1 MIIIESAKIMF
12 YCSGEPCSP
21 IVLVAKL
28 KLPAAASDVLHYSF
42 VQMLFMEA
50 NKNDADKSGS

>member
-1 MIIIESAKIMF
+1 MF

-28 KLPAAASDVLHYSF
+28 KRPATASDVLHYSF

-50 NKNDADKSGS
+50 NENDADKSGS